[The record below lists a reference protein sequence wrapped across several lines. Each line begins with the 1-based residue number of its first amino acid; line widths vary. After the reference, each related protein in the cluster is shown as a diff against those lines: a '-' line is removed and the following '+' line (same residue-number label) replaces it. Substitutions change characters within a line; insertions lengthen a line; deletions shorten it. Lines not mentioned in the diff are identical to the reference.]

1 MGPDAVLPPLP
12 NMEWN
17 LVPAENVVVSM
28 RVQECNWLQAVEGEL
43 DSAHAPILH
52 GRIDAQ
58 GTISEWVAKRD
69 LRPAFECLRQEFG
82 LSIAAR
88 RVYDDQTFYWRVNQF
103 LLPFFTLVLPQTQFP
118 ELSGHAWVPIDD
130 ERSEEHTSELQ
141 SLMRISY
148 AVFCLK
154 KK

>member
-1 MGPDAVLPPLP
+1 MRISDWSSDVCSSDLKVKIKAYPCRERNGVVWTYMGPDAMLPPLP

-17 LVPAENVVVSM
+17 LVPAENVVLSM

-58 GTISEWVAKRD
+58 GTISDWVAKRD
-69 LRPAFECLRQEFG
+69 LRPAIECMRQELG

-88 RVYDDQTFYWRVNQF
+88 RVDRESVVDGK
-103 LLPFFTLVLPQTQFP
+103 
-118 ELSGHAWVPIDD
+118 SVPVRTDPGG
-130 ERSEEHTSELQ
+130 RP
-141 SLMRISY
+141 
-148 AVFCLK
+148 
-154 KK
+154 

>member
-1 MGPDAVLPPLP
+1 MPAEPERSRLKEKVRIKAYPCRERNGVVWTYMGPDAVLPPLP

-17 LVPAENVVVSM
+17 LEPAENVVVSM

-69 LRPAFECLRQEFG
+69 LRQIGRAH
-82 LSIAAR
+82 
-88 RVYDDQTFYWRVNQF
+88 V
-103 LLPFFTLVLPQTQFP
+103 
-118 ELSGHAWVPIDD
+118 
-130 ERSEEHTSELQ
+130 
-141 SLMRISY
+141 
-148 AVFCLK
+148 
-154 KK
+154 